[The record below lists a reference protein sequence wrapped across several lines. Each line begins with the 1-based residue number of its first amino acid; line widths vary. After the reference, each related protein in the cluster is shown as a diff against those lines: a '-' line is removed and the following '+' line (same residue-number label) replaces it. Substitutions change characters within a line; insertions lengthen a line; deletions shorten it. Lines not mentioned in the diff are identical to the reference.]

1 MGHRP
6 RLDRGWRRGNAASD
20 VTRAAARALR
30 ERVDQ
35 ARRGAHRVQQVSAG
49 AARLLAID
57 HVVSSYPDELGPPDT
72 EVIEERSSYEPLVT
86 LSYAAEDPWIVVL
99 ISASLRFRYIIV
111 VMPDGAIADARRA
124 RIGKLER
131 LRG

>member
-1 MGHRP
+1 
-6 RLDRGWRRGNAASD
+6 
-20 VTRAAARALR
+20 
-30 ERVDQ
+30 VDQ

-131 LRG
+131 LRGLRVQIPGGTDAERNAARRRPNAGSSS